1 MCQLIAM
8 TILLTMP
15 ARAIQSDGVR
25 AKGSTQSAVS
35 ALSIT
40 TSAFS
45 DGALIP
51 DRFTVLA
58 SNPVSPA
65 LQWTGVPDGT
75 ISFVLILHDPDGA
88 PQKKVEDWLHWLI
101 FNIPGSAR
109 GLPEGVP
116 IRAQLP
122 DGTIQA
128 MNRGINGYLGPGA
141 PASGPYHHYMFELF
155 ALDTTLDLGA
165 DATRAEVLKAIDGH
179 ILGKS
184 VTVGRFHR

>member
-88 PQKKVEDWLHWLI
+88 PQKKVEDWLHWLV

-165 DATRAEVLKAIDGH
+165 DATRAAVLKAIDGH

>member
-88 PQKKVEDWLHWLI
+88 PQKKVEDWLHWLV

>member
-25 AKGSTQSAVS
+25 AKGSTQSGVS

-51 DRFTVLA
+51 ERFTVLA

-116 IRAQLP
+116 VRAQLP